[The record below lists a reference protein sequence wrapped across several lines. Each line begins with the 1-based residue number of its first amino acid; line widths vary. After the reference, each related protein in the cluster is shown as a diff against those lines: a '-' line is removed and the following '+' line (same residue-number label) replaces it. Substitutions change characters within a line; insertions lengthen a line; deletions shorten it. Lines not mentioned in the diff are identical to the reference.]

1 MRSPLLTLGDRVRL
15 ARLGLRLATVR
26 WDGVRDVP
34 ENGRSAEQELRAR
47 GFSDRAIEAFFRP
60 FLAGIR
66 LRRDLGVSAA
76 AALFDVRML
85 LRGRAALPA
94 RGMRALPEALAH
106 ALPAELVR
114 LQTPVL
120 HLTHDPS
127 GRVVGVRTPD
137 AELRGPAVVL
147 ATDADTTA
155 RLTGLNV
162 PRVELGSATLYLAG
176 RQRPFT
182 QKLLVLNALSN
193 AFVNDATLLTNIAP
207 EYAPRGWHLLA
218 AHVLEANDLDDL
230 TIETRAR
237 ADLRRWF
244 PHVDLAGWRTLA
256 LVRTPHSQFDQPPY
270 DSGKLPSTRTRLSGL
285 ISGRR
290 AHRGQQPQRRDAQ
303 RRGGRARGRERPPG
317 AAAGVR
323 RSTRGV
329 TRMSLQRRER
339 IVVVGAGYGGVGTAL
354 RLARIASRQTT
365 IHLVDGRAEHQ
376 LITRLHE
383 VAAGRLAPAAAA
395 VPLRV
400 LLAGTSVLLHRA
412 WVEGIDVQRGRVFT
426 SDGVL
431 EYDRLVLAPGSQ
443 TDYRGVPGASQ
454 LTFPLRT
461 LEDALRVRE
470 RLATLLRGRPG
481 RAYSGKNGS
490 ELTVLVVGGGY
501 TGVELAAELADLPG
515 AECACAA
522 RRLARSRPALLPQ
535 SAAWLGNEAAAS
547 LERLGVQVFLDT
559 PCLAVDRSGVQVA
572 GGHIR
577 ADQVVCGDRCPSAGL
592 AGGRWTSGK
601 RRRPCARRSHAGGRR
616 SPRSAGARGRRR
628 SDGLARCRAAALRAD
643 RRAAG
648 RSRG

>member
-1 MRSPLLTLGDRVRL
+1 MIVVGAGVAGLTCARKLSQAGIPMVVLEAGDAVGGRVRTDVTADGFVLDRGFQVLFTAYPALRRMVDLRRLDLRSFDNGAAIVTSRGPVFLRDPLRHPSHLLGTLRSPLLTLGDRVRL

-155 RLTGLNV
+155 RLTGLHV

-176 RQRPFT
+176 QQRPFN
-182 QKLLVLNALSN
+182 QKLLVLNALSDP
-193 AFVNDATLLTNIAP
+193 FVNDATLLTNIAP

-237 ADLRRWF
+237 VDLRRWF
-244 PHVDLAGWRTLA
+244 PHVDLAGWQTLT

-270 DSGKLPSTRTRLSGL
+270 ASSKLPSTRTRWPGL
-285 ISGRR
+285 
-290 AHRGQQPQRRDAQ
+290 
-303 RRGGRARGRERPPG
+303 
-317 AAAGVR
+317 
-323 RSTRGV
+323 
-329 TRMSLQRRER
+329 
-339 IVVVGAGYGGVGTAL
+339 Y
-354 RLARIASRQTT
+354 
-365 IHLVDGRAEHQ
+365 
-376 LITRLHE
+376 
-383 VAAGRLAPAAAA
+383 
-395 VPLRV
+395 
-400 LLAGTSVLLHRA
+400 LAG
-412 WVEGIDVQRGRVFT
+412 
-426 SDGVL
+426 
-431 EYDRLVLAPGSQ
+431 
-443 TDYRGVPGASQ
+443 
-454 LTFPLRT
+454 
-461 LEDALRVRE
+461 
-470 RLATLLRGRPG
+470 
-481 RAYSGKNGS
+481 
-490 ELTVLVVGGGY
+490 ELTEDSSLN
-501 TGVELAAELADLPG
+501 G
-515 AECACAA
+515 AM
-522 RRLARSRPALLPQ
+522 RS
-535 SAAWLGNEAAAS
+535 GEAAARAVANDLQAHL
-547 LERLGVQVFLDT
+547 LESD
-559 PCLAVDRSGVQVA
+559 AVHAES
-572 GGHIR
+572 R
-577 ADQVVCGDRCPSAGL
+577 A
-592 AGGRWTSGK
+592 
-601 RRRPCARRSHAGGRR
+601 
-616 SPRSAGARGRRR
+616 
-628 SDGLARCRAAALRAD
+628 
-643 RRAAG
+643 
-648 RSRG
+648 